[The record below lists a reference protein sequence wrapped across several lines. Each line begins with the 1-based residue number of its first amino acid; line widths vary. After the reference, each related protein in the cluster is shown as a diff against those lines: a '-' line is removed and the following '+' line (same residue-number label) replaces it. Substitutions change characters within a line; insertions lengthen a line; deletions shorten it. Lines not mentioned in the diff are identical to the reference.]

1 MTKMMSKLFIFV
13 AVAVQSI
20 FALQLQP
27 AHHQLP
33 NERQFGK
40 ALVKAWIGHRL
51 MRHLNQVMELQQTEH
66 LILEELL
73 YCFQLI
79 LFACIMGL
87 AVSKLINT
95 APAQL
100 IRPALQLPDE
110 RRSVLALI
118 KAWIGF
124 QLMRHVNRVM
134 EFQQM
139 EALIPEEFLHCLQV
153 ILSACIMGLA
163 LSIIL
168 QRGINM
174 GMR

>member
-1 MTKMMSKLFIFV
+1 MSKLFIFV

-27 AHHQLP
+27 AHHLP
-33 NERQFGK
+33 NERQLGK
-40 ALVKAWIGHRL
+40 ALVKALIGHRL

-95 APAQL
+95 GV
-100 IRPALQLPDE
+100 R
-110 RRSVLALI
+110 
-118 KAWIGF
+118 
-124 QLMRHVNRVM
+124 
-134 EFQQM
+134 
-139 EALIPEEFLHCLQV
+139 
-153 ILSACIMGLA
+153 
-163 LSIIL
+163 
-168 QRGINM
+168 
-174 GMR
+174 